1 MKKRM
6 FKITALILSA
16 VLLVT
21 GTFYFTLAYLQ
32 AKSNPVVNTFTAGKI
47 KLTLTETD
55 VNEYG
60 DKLYYATEYGEGEA
74 NIEIDPDTGVEKI
87 VSNGDSTS
95 YTDKENQTGY
105 QTLQVLDNKYK
116 LVPGETYVKDPVVT
130 VVEGSESCFLYLAV
144 HNGLNKIQKVDTGE
158 YLGLEDESIQIA
170 KQLAD
175 NGWVLLDTLQWNS
188 GEKPDGRSFDIYVKH
203 QGDNTTGGYVVD
215 ALDGSC
221 VFETFSQFKVDELA
235 TSDEIDFLETDYNGE
250 DISLVELN
258 DEETL
263 MCETVNT
270 IEVYALAVQ
279 SIGFSNSNQG
289 ARDAWQATF
298 GKQ

>member
-47 KLTLTETD
+47 NLTLKESEVD
-55 VNEYG
+55 EYG
-60 DKLYYATEYGEGEA
+60 NIKYYTADSFENGVLIGTPDFSLVEGEVGEGVDA
-74 NIEIDPDTGVEKI
+74 KTYDTVNLVE
-87 VSNGDSTS
+87 
-95 YTDKENQTGY
+95 EN
-105 QTLQVLDNKYK
+105 NYK

-130 VVEGSESCFLYLAV
+130 VVEGSEPCFLYLAV
-144 HNGLNKIQKVDTGE
+144 HNGLNNIHNITTEK
-158 YLGLEDESIQIA
+158 YFGLEDESIQIA
-170 KQLAD
+170 EQLAD
-175 NGWVLLDTLQWNS
+175 NGWVLLDTLEWNS

-203 QGDNTTGGYVVD
+203 KGDNTTGDYVVD
-215 ALDGSC
+215 ALDGPC
-221 VFETFSQFKVDELA
+221 VFETFSQFKVDESA
-235 TSDEIDFLETDYNGE
+235 TSDEIDFLATDYNGE
-250 DISLVELN
+250 DISLVDIN
-258 DEETL
+258 DEGTL